1 MRWDR
6 KKRQALQNIG
16 KHVSMQFTA
25 VSINSSSLH
34 AHQYCDTK
42 QSFYY
47 HWYIIIVFNISN
59 LIIYIFTVFTLILK
73 SLEVYLTEKS
83 CLGNCWNKTRL
94 IVFIYLISVN
104 VYFILSNEYVNCLAL
119 QTFFIENNVYY
130 FYWLHNLF
138 HFVAMLSGIFEG
150 KKYLRPD

>member
-1 MRWDR
+1 
-6 KKRQALQNIG
+6 
-16 KHVSMQFTA
+16 MQFTA

-34 AHQYCDTK
+34 AYQYCDTK

-59 LIIYIFTVFTLILK
+59 LIIYIYTVFTLILK

-83 CLGNCWNKTRL
+83 CLSNCWNKTRL
-94 IVFIYLISVN
+94 IVFILVSVN

-119 QTFFIENNVYY
+119 GNYDKPFFIENNV
-130 FYWLHNLF
+130 
-138 HFVAMLSGIFEG
+138 VARGGVEKRNALGGERVRRRAGNQWASE
-150 KKYLRPD
+150 